1 MKSNSVHTQELIDRI
16 IKIQLNK
23 APLRKATA
31 YDLFSTNN
39 KSKILPENKNSN
51 DKIKSFRKQ
60 EEFGPKKRIKP

>member
-1 MKSNSVHTQELIDRI
+1 MKKNSIYTQELIDQI

-31 YDLFSTNN
+31 YDLFSNIN
-39 KSKILPENKNSN
+39 KTKVLPEKKNNN

-60 EEFGPKKRIKP
+60 EEFGSKKRIKP